1 MRHSNNSSNR
11 ALRRLKAHRRRD
23 NNRLA
28 LHPSKDST
36 RVYMKQDRRMMRKSA
51 SVLLGLFALSALNA
65 CSKGDNASAAETA
78 KAETMVVG
86 PENISVVTNGSIMT
100 GPSISG
106 TLEPDREA
114 VLRAQVSGSVLQ
126 TYADQ
131 GQAVN
136 AGTVLARLDASG
148 IQDAYFSSR
157 AALVAARNAADV
169 AAKDLARNEKLLTA
183 GAIAERDIDQSRRTS
198 IAAQAALEDAKSRLA
213 SAEKTY
219 RSTTVTA
226 PFNGIV
232 SERPV
237 SAGDVVQPGT
247 ALFTVVDPSSM
258 RLEASVPAE
267 QLASIRIGVPVSFTV
282 SGYPGRLFVG
292 RITRINPTADP
303 TTRQVRIYVSIPNEG
318 RALVAGLFANGRMST
333 ATKMGMVV
341 PQSAVDVRG
350 SIPSVIRVK
359 QGKAE
364 KVTVKIGLTD
374 KTSETL
380 EILSGLQPGDTL
392 LLGAAL
398 GITPGTP
405 VRISAPTA
413 GSTAN
418 SVKGS

>member
-1 MRHSNNSSNR
+1 
-11 ALRRLKAHRRRD
+11 
-23 NNRLA
+23 
-28 LHPSKDST
+28 
-36 RVYMKQDRRMMRKSA
+36 MKLDRSISRKSA
-51 SVLLGLFALSALNA
+51 AVLLGLFALTAFNA

-86 PENISVVTNGSIMT
+86 PENITVAANGSIMT

-136 AGTVLARLDASG
+136 AGTVLARIDASG
-148 IQDAYFSSR
+148 IQDAYTSAR
-157 AALVAARNAADV
+157 AGLVSARNAADV
-169 AAKDLARNEKLLTA
+169 AAKDLARNEKLLAA
-183 GAIAERDIDQSRRTS
+183 GAIAERDIDQSRRAS
-198 IAAQAALEDAKSRLA
+198 IAAQAALEDANSRLA
-213 SAEKTY
+213 TAEKAY

-226 PFNGIV
+226 PFSGVV

-267 QLASIRIGVPVSFTV
+267 QLASIRIGVTVDFTV
-282 SGYPGRLFVG
+282 SGYPGRQFVG

-318 RALVAGLFANGRMST
+318 RALVGGLFANGRMST
-333 ATKMGMVV
+333 ATKMGLVV

-350 SIPSVIRVK
+350 SIPSVMRVK

-364 KVTVKIGLTD
+364 KVQVQIGLTD
-374 KTSETL
+374 KTSETI
-380 EILSGLQPGDTL
+380 EVLSGLQPGDTL

-398 GITPGTP
+398 GITPGTL
-405 VRISAPTA
+405 VRISAPT
-413 GSTAN
+413 GSPAAN
-418 SVKGS
+418 SGRGN

>member
-1 MRHSNNSSNR
+1 
-11 ALRRLKAHRRRD
+11 
-23 NNRLA
+23 
-28 LHPSKDST
+28 
-36 RVYMKQDRRMMRKSA
+36 MKLDRSISRKTA
-51 SVLLGLFALSALNA
+51 VVLLGLSALAALNA
-65 CSKGDNASAAETA
+65 CSKGDKASAAETA
-78 KAETMVVG
+78 KTETMMVG
-86 PENISVVTNGSIMT
+86 PENITVAANGSIMT

-136 AGTVLARLDASG
+136 AGTVLARIDASG
-148 IQDAYFSSR
+148 IQDAYASAR
-157 AALVAARNAADV
+157 AGLVSARNAADV
-169 AAKDLARNEKLLTA
+169 AAKDLARNEKLLAA
-183 GAIAERDIDQSRRTS
+183 GAIAERDIDQSRRAS
-198 IAAQAALEDAKSRLA
+198 IAAEAALEDANSRLA
-213 SAEKTY
+213 TAEKAY
-219 RSTTVTA
+219 RSTTVTS

-267 QLASIRIGVPVSFTV
+267 QLASIRIGVTVNFTV
-282 SGYPGRLFVG
+282 SGYPGREFVG

-318 RALVAGLFANGRMST
+318 RALVGGLFANGRMST
-333 ATKMGMVV
+333 ATKMGLVV

-350 SIPSVIRVK
+350 SIPSVMRVK

-364 KVTVKIGLTD
+364 QVPVKIGLTD
-374 KTSETL
+374 KTSETI
-380 EILSGLQPGDTL
+380 EVLSGLQPGDTL
-392 LLGAAL
+392 LMGAAM

-413 GSTAN
+413 GPAAN
-418 SVKGS
+418 SSKGS

>member
-1 MRHSNNSSNR
+1 
-11 ALRRLKAHRRRD
+11 
-23 NNRLA
+23 
-28 LHPSKDST
+28 
-36 RVYMKQDRRMMRKSA
+36 MKLDRSISRKSA
-51 SVLLGLFALSALNA
+51 AVLLGLSALTAFNA

-86 PENISVVTNGSIMT
+86 PENITVAANGSIMT

-136 AGTVLARLDASG
+136 AGTVLARIDASG
-148 IQDAYFSSR
+148 IQDAYTSAR
-157 AALVAARNAADV
+157 AGLVSARNAADV
-169 AAKDLARNEKLLTA
+169 AAKDLARNEKLLAA
-183 GAIAERDIDQSRRTS
+183 GAIAERDIDQSRRAS
-198 IAAQAALEDAKSRLA
+198 IAAQAALEDANSRLA
-213 SAEKTY
+213 TAEKAY

-226 PFNGIV
+226 PFSGVV

-267 QLASIRIGVPVSFTV
+267 QLASIRIGVTVDFTV
-282 SGYPGRLFVG
+282 SGYPGRQFVG

-318 RALVAGLFANGRMST
+318 RALVGGLFANGRMST
-333 ATKMGMVV
+333 ATKMGLVV

-350 SIPSVIRVK
+350 SIPSVMRVK

-364 KVTVKIGLTD
+364 KVQVQIGLTD
-374 KTSETL
+374 KTSETI
-380 EILSGLQPGDTL
+380 EVLSGLQPGDTL

-398 GITPGTP
+398 GITPGTL

-413 GSTAN
+413 SPAAN
-418 SVKGS
+418 SGRGN

>member
-1 MRHSNNSSNR
+1 MKLNR
-11 ALRRLKAHRRRD
+11 
-23 NNRLA
+23 
-28 LHPSKDST
+28 SIS
-36 RVYMKQDRRMMRKSA
+36 RKSA
-51 SVLLGLFALSALNA
+51 AVLLGLSAMTAVNA
-65 CSKGDNASAAETA
+65 CSKSDKVSAAETA
-78 KAETMVVG
+78 KLETMVVG
-86 PENISVVTNGSIMT
+86 PENITVAANGSIMT

-136 AGTVLARLDASG
+136 AGTVLARIDASG
-148 IQDAYFSSR
+148 IQDAYTSAR
-157 AALVAARNAADV
+157 AGLVSARNAADV

-183 GAIAERDIDQSRRTS
+183 GAIAERDIDQSRRAS
-198 IAAQAALEDAKSRLA
+198 IAAQAALEDANSRLA
-213 SAEKTY
+213 TAEKAY

-226 PFNGIV
+226 PFSGVV

-237 SAGDVVQPGT
+237 SSGDVVQPGT

-267 QLASIRIGVPVSFTV
+267 QLASIRIGVPVDFTV
-282 SGYPGRLFVG
+282 SGYPGRQFVG

-318 RALVAGLFANGRMST
+318 RALVGGLFANGRMST
-333 ATKMGMVV
+333 ATKMGLVV

-350 SIPSVIRVK
+350 SIPSVLRVR

-364 KVTVKIGLTD
+364 KVPVKIGLTD
-374 KTSETL
+374 KTSETI
-380 EILSGLQPGDTL
+380 EVLSGLQPGDTL
-392 LLGAAL
+392 LMGAAM

-405 VRISAPTA
+405 IRISAPTA
-413 GSTAN
+413 AAAAN
-418 SVKGS
+418 SGKGS

>member
-1 MRHSNNSSNR
+1 MKLNR
-11 ALRRLKAHRRRD
+11 
-23 NNRLA
+23 
-28 LHPSKDST
+28 SIS
-36 RVYMKQDRRMMRKSA
+36 RKSA
-51 SVLLGLFALSALNA
+51 AVLLGLSAMILVNA
-65 CSKGDNASAAETA
+65 CSKSDKVSAAETA
-78 KAETMVVG
+78 KLETMVVG
-86 PENISVVTNGSIMT
+86 PENITVASNGSIMT

-136 AGTVLARLDASG
+136 AGTVLARIDASG
-148 IQDAYFSSR
+148 IQDAYTSAR
-157 AALVAARNAADV
+157 AGLVSARNAADV

-183 GAIAERDIDQSRRTS
+183 GAIAERDIDQSRRAS
-198 IAAQAALEDAKSRLA
+198 IAAQAALEDANSRLA
-213 SAEKTY
+213 TAEKAY

-226 PFNGIV
+226 PFSGVI

-267 QLASIRIGVPVSFTV
+267 QLASIRIGVPVNFTV
-282 SGYPGRLFVG
+282 SGYPGREFVG

-318 RALVAGLFANGRMST
+318 RALVGGLFANGRMST
-333 ATKMGMVV
+333 ATKMGLVV
-341 PQSAVDVRG
+341 PQSAVDVRS
-350 SIPSVIRVK
+350 SIPSVMRVK
-359 QGKAE
+359 QGKVE
-364 KVTVKIGLTD
+364 KVQVKIGLTD
-374 KTSETL
+374 KTSETI
-380 EILSGLQPGDTL
+380 EVLSGLQPGDTL
-392 LLGAAL
+392 LMGAAM

-405 VRISAPTA
+405 VRISSP
-413 GSTAN
+413 TAN
-418 SVKGS
+418 SGKGS

>member
-1 MRHSNNSSNR
+1 
-11 ALRRLKAHRRRD
+11 
-23 NNRLA
+23 
-28 LHPSKDST
+28 
-36 RVYMKQDRRMMRKSA
+36 MKLDRSISRKSA
-51 SVLLGLFALSALNA
+51 AVLLGLAAMTAVNA
-65 CSKGDNASAAETA
+65 CSKSDKVSAAETA
-78 KAETMVVG
+78 KLETMVVG
-86 PENISVVTNGSIMT
+86 PENITVAANGSIMT

-136 AGTVLARLDASG
+136 AGTVLARIDASG
-148 IQDAYFSSR
+148 IQDAYTSAR
-157 AALVAARNAADV
+157 AGLVSARNAADV

-183 GAIAERDIDQSRRTS
+183 GAIAERDIDQSRRAS
-198 IAAQAALEDAKSRLA
+198 IAAQAALEDANSRLA
-213 SAEKTY
+213 TAEKAY

-226 PFNGIV
+226 PFSGVV

-267 QLASIRIGVPVSFTV
+267 QLASIRIGVPVNFTV
-282 SGYPGRLFVG
+282 SGYPGRQFVG

-318 RALVAGLFANGRMST
+318 RALVGGLFANGRMST
-333 ATKMGMVV
+333 ATKMGLVV

-350 SIPSVIRVK
+350 SIPSVMRVR

-364 KVTVKIGLTD
+364 KVQVQIGLTD
-374 KTSETL
+374 KTSETI
-380 EILSGLQPGDTL
+380 EVLSGLQAGDTL
-392 LLGAAL
+392 LLGAAQ
-398 GITPGTP
+398 GITPGTI
-405 VRISAPTA
+405 VRISAPT
-413 GSTAN
+413 GSPAAN
-418 SVKGS
+418 SGRGS

>member
-1 MRHSNNSSNR
+1 MKLNR
-11 ALRRLKAHRRRD
+11 
-23 NNRLA
+23 
-28 LHPSKDST
+28 SIS
-36 RVYMKQDRRMMRKSA
+36 RKSA
-51 SVLLGLFALSALNA
+51 AVLLGLSPVIVVNA
-65 CSKGDNASAAETA
+65 CSKSDKVSAAETA
-78 KAETMVVG
+78 KLETMVVG
-86 PENISVVTNGSIMT
+86 PENITVASNGSIMT

-136 AGTVLARLDASG
+136 AGTVLARIDASG
-148 IQDAYFSSR
+148 IQDAYTSAR
-157 AALVAARNAADV
+157 AGLVSARNAADV
-169 AAKDLARNEKLLTA
+169 AAKDLARNEKLLAA
-183 GAIAERDIDQSRRTS
+183 GAIAERDIDQSRRAS
-198 IAAQAALEDAKSRLA
+198 IAAQAALDDVNTRLA
-213 SAEKTY
+213 TAEKAY

-226 PFNGIV
+226 PFSGVV

-267 QLASIRIGVPVSFTV
+267 QLASIRIGVPVNFTV
-282 SGYPGRLFVG
+282 SGYPGREFVG

-318 RALVAGLFANGRMST
+318 RALVGGLFANGRMST
-333 ATKMGMVV
+333 ATKMGLVV
-341 PQSAVDVRG
+341 PQAAVDVRG
-350 SIPSVIRVK
+350 SIPSVVRIK

-364 KVTVKIGLTD
+364 KVPVKIGLTD
-374 KTSETL
+374 KTSETI
-380 EILSGLQPGDTL
+380 EVLSGLQPGDTL
-392 LLGAAL
+392 LMGAAM

-413 GSTAN
+413 N
-418 SVKGS
+418 SGKGS

>member
-1 MRHSNNSSNR
+1 MKLNR
-11 ALRRLKAHRRRD
+11 
-23 NNRLA
+23 
-28 LHPSKDST
+28 SIS
-36 RVYMKQDRRMMRKSA
+36 RKSA
-51 SVLLGLFALSALNA
+51 AVLLGLSALTALNA

-86 PENISVVTNGSIMT
+86 PENITVAANGSIMT

-136 AGTVLARLDASG
+136 AGTVLARIDASG
-148 IQDAYFSSR
+148 IQDAYTSAR
-157 AALVAARNAADV
+157 AGLVSARNAADV
-169 AAKDLARNEKLLTA
+169 AAKDLARNEKLLVA

-198 IAAQAALEDAKSRLA
+198 IAAQAALEDANSRLA
-213 SAEKTY
+213 TAEKAY

-226 PFNGIV
+226 PFSGVV

-267 QLASIRIGVPVSFTV
+267 QLASIRIGVTVDFTV
-282 SGYPGRLFVG
+282 SGYPGRQFVG

-318 RALVAGLFANGRMST
+318 RALVGGLFANGRMST
-333 ATKMGMVV
+333 ATKMGLVV

-350 SIPSVIRVK
+350 SIPSVMRVK

-364 KVTVKIGLTD
+364 KVQVQIGLTD
-374 KTSETL
+374 KTSETI
-380 EILSGLQPGDTL
+380 EVLSGLQPGDTL

-398 GITPGTP
+398 GITPGTL
-405 VRISAPTA
+405 VRISAPT
-413 GSTAN
+413 GSPAAN
-418 SVKGS
+418 SGRGN